1 MRNKLLSID
10 AELDENSLKGLE
22 MRKLNDTE
30 KFTSQVPYLL
40 LRMYD
45 TAYEDQAS
53 KFPPKVAS
61 KILTKL
67 EYETGNFSD

>member
-10 AELDENSLKGLE
+10 AELDEDSFKGLE
-22 MRKLNDTE
+22 MRVINDTE
-30 KFTSQVPYLL
+30 KFTSQVHYLL

-45 TAYEDQAS
+45 TAYKNQAS

-61 KILTKL
+61 KLLTKL
-67 EYETGNFSD
+67 ECETGNFSD